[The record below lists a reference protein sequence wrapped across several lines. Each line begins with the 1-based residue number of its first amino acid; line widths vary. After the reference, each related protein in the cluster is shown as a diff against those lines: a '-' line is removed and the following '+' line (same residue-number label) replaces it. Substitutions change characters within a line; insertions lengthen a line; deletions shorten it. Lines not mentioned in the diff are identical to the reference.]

1 MMTKEIFKQFVQQ
14 FPIVYRCLQNIKQ
27 GVNTGMIRLFGLGYT
42 EHTITGGPI
51 QGLRFLAAKR
61 VFYSKWFWDG
71 TFEKETCV
79 FLRTTTTRDAICYD
93 IGANIGYHALVMAEA
108 AENGKVYAF
117 EPIPQVC
124 EILKKN
130 IDINHKQNITIVPKV
145 VARVVGKIQLG
156 LDTSIDQAAIK
167 FATNSE
173 NHRTREIIECDGDTL
188 DNFVSVG
195 NTPPS
200 LIKIDVEGAEVDVLQ
215 GAHGILAQYHPL
227 VLCETHGQAAARG
240 VHEILCEH
248 AYELFLVHNGV
259 RPINSVEDM
268 PNNMDEGHV
277 FARIKH
283 NNSSVFVKSAP
294 YY

>member
-1 MMTKEIFKQFVQQ
+1 MKTEKLKQFVRQ

-27 GVNTGMIRLFGLGYT
+27 GVNTGMIRFFGLGYT
-42 EHTITGGPI
+42 ERTITGGPI

-71 TFEKETCV
+71 AYEKETCI

-108 AENGKVYAF
+108 AEKGHVYAF

-124 EILKKN
+124 EILQKN
-130 IDINHKQNITIVPKV
+130 IDINHMQNITIVPKV
-145 VARVVGKIQLG
+145 AARVAGKIQLG
-156 LDTSIDQAAIK
+156 LDTSIDQAALK
-167 FATNSE
+167 FATKDES
-173 NHRTREIIECDGDTL
+173 HRMREIIECDGITL
-188 DNFVSVG
+188 DNFVTEG

-215 GAHGILAQYHPL
+215 GACRILAQYHPL

-240 VHEILCEH
+240 VYEILCEYG
-248 AYELFLVHNGV
+248 YELFNIHNGV
-259 RPINSVEDM
+259 RPINTIEDM

-277 FARIKH
+277 FARPKT
-283 NNSSVFVKSAP
+283 
-294 YY
+294 